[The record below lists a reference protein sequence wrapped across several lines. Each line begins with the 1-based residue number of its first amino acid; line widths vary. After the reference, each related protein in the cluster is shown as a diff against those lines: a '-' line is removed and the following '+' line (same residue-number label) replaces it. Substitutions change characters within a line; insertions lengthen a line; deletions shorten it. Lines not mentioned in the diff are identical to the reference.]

1 VLLPDAAG
9 PSIATIMQSSSQI
22 AGKFTIHLI
31 ENQ

>member
-1 VLLPDAAG
+1 
-9 PSIATIMQSSSQI
+9 MQSSSQI